1 MRRRNFLIAALL
13 WVLAGEICLSPAAA
27 AENVVIAYPTTSSQF
42 TPLWFARDLG
52 LYEKYGLDSKLVFV
66 QGGSVLLQAMLA
78 GQVHAAQNG
87 IAETIVAIHRGGDVK
102 ILGVTAN
109 IFPYTLIV
117 AKGIKSAKEL
127 VGGRL
132 AVNRL
137 ADVSAIASRVAL
149 RQLGLNPDKD
159 VTMLQVGGSPQRLAA
174 LQSGSVQAAAL
185 DFMSGIRLSK
195 QGYTVLAQVSLNYPY
210 LGPVVSGKFLREN
223 PAAAEGF
230 VKAFVE
236 GIARFKRNRDEG
248 IKALARYMKTNEADV
263 LTKAYDF
270 IANEFYGEVL
280 EPDPKAFQELINELS
295 EREPLVK
302 KATINQLFDLGIA
315 RKLEREGFLKSVFAR

>member
-1 MRRRNFLIAALL
+1 LVASL
-13 WVLAGEICLSPAAA
+13 LSPFRALAL
-27 AENVVIAYPTTSSQF
+27 ENVIIAYPTTSSQF
-42 TPLWFARDLG
+42 TPLWFARDVG
-52 LYEKYGLDSKLVFV
+52 LYEKYGLDGKLVFV

-78 GQVHAAQNG
+78 GQVDAAQNG
-87 IAETIVAIHRGGDVK
+87 IAETMVAVHRGGDVR

-117 AKGIKSAKEL
+117 SKGVKNAKDL

-185 DFMSGIRLSK
+185 DFMSGLRLSK

-210 LGPVVSGKFLREN
+210 LGPVVSGKFLREK
-223 PAAAEGF
+223 PALAEAF

-236 GIARFKRNRDEG
+236 SIARFKRNREEG
-248 IKALARYMKTNEADV
+248 IKALARYMKTSEQDV
-263 LTKAYDF
+263 LAKAYDF
-270 IANEFYGEVL
+270 IANEFYGETL
-280 EPDPKAFQELINELS
+280 EPDPKAFQELVNELS

-302 KATINQLFDLGIA
+302 KATIGQIFDLTIT
-315 RKLEREGFLKSVFAR
+315 RKLEREGFFKTVFTR